1 MANGHA
7 FHASVTCFGK
17 RKGGGGIE
25 GSVWLATGLYPHH
38 PRTPE
43 HGTCQTATVILHL
56 RSVSACFPS
65 AMQRNIGVV
74 LSPAL
79 REERAEGG
87 LALYGG
93 TAGQSL
99 RRHKF
104 LTWIWRPFN
113 SASVLDPFFF
123 FFFQPSRA
131 RFAEHLDRISN
142 SKCPIG
148 KLEGPRRSSTEN
160 PPAPQHV
167 CSRTRNTCL
176 FPLRILYTPT
186 RQKKWN
192 KIKLNQLKRISTGFS
207 HAGGQVWIDSQMR
220 WGNIE

>member
-1 MANGHA
+1 
-7 FHASVTCFGK
+7 
-17 RKGGGGIE
+17 
-25 GSVWLATGLYPHH
+25 
-38 PRTPE
+38 
-43 HGTCQTATVILHL
+43 
-56 RSVSACFPS
+56 
-65 AMQRNIGVV
+65 MQRNIGVV
-74 LSPAL
+74 PSPAL

-87 LALYGG
+87 LGLYGV

-123 FFFQPSRA
+123 FLQPSSA
-131 RFAEHLDRISN
+131 RFAEYLDRFSN

-160 PPAPQHV
+160 SPQHV
-167 CSRTRNTCL
+167 CPRTRYTCL

-186 RQKKWN
+186 RKKIQT
-192 KIKLNQLKRISTGFS
+192 KKLNQFEMHFDRFLACRWAGVKRQSDEMG
-207 HAGGQVWIDSQMR
+207 
-220 WGNIE
+220 